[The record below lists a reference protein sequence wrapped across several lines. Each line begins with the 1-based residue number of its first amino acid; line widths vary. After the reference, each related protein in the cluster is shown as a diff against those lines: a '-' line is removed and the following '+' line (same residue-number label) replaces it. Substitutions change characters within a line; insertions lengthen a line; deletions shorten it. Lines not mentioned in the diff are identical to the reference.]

1 MPISS
6 STARTSDKCSS
17 GCSSNTNLLG
27 GRRSFLHRVT
37 IWSLTDTGA
46 MNVHPHPAAESQLMA
61 QPVKTLLGSQEP
73 LLNFI

>member
-1 MPISS
+1 
-6 STARTSDKCSS
+6 
-17 GCSSNTNLLG
+17 
-27 GRRSFLHRVT
+27 
-37 IWSLTDTGA
+37 